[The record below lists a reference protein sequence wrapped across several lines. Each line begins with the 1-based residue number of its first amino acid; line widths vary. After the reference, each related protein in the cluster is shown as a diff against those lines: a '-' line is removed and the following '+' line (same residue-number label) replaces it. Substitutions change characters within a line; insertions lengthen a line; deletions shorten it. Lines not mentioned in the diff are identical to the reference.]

1 MSSIHP
7 TAIIEPGA
15 KLGANVTVG
24 AYAYVGPEVTLGDG
38 CVLHHHAT
46 VEGYTFL
53 GARNEVFPYALIGG
67 KTHDLKF
74 KGGRPGLRVGD
85 DNVFREYA
93 TVHLGT
99 DDGEFTVLGSKNH
112 ILAYSHVAH
121 GVTIGDHLVMS
132 SHSAIAGHCVIG
144 DHVNIGW
151 GTGLHQF
158 CRVGDFA
165 MLAACSKCVQDVLPF
180 MIADGNP
187 AEVKTL
193 NKVGLER
200 NGFAAGDIDAVR
212 RVHRMLYRDGLNR
225 TQALEKITGDA
236 ELSANAR
243 VKQMLDF
250 VAASKRGL
258 A

>member
-1 MSSIHP
+1 MSIHP

-15 KLGANVTVG
+15 KLGAGVTVG

-38 CVLHHHAT
+38 CVLQHHAT

-53 GARNEVFPYALIGG
+53 GARNEVFPYALVGG
-67 KTHDLKF
+67 KTHDMKY
-74 KGGRPGLRVGD
+74 KGGRPGLRIGD
-85 DNVFREYA
+85 DNVFREYS

-99 DDGEFTVLGSKNH
+99 DDGEFTILGSRNH
-112 ILAYSHVAH
+112 ILAYSHIAH
-121 GVTIGDHLVMS
+121 G
-132 SHSAIAGHCVIG
+132 CVIG
-144 DHVNIGW
+144 DHVNICWNAGI
-151 GTGLHQF
+151 HQF
-158 CRVGDFA
+158 CRIGDHA
-165 MLAACSKCVQDVLPF
+165 MVAACSKVVQDVIPF

-200 NGFAAGDIDAVR
+200 NGFSPSDIDAVR
-212 RVHRMLYRDGLNR
+212 RVHRTLYRDGLNR

-236 ELSANAR
+236 ELSGNTR
-243 VKQMLDF
+243 VRQLLDF
-250 VAASKRGL
+250 INSSKRGL

>member
-1 MSSIHP
+1 MSIHP
-7 TAIIEPGA
+7 TAIISPGA
-15 KLGANVTVG
+15 KLGAGVTVG

-67 KTHDLKF
+67 KTHDLKY

-99 DDGEFTVLGSKNH
+99 DDGEFTVLGSHNH

-121 GVTIGDHLVMS
+121 GVVIGDHLVMS
-132 SHSAIAGHCVIG
+132 SHAAIAGHCVIG

-151 GTGLHQF
+151 NAGVHQF

-165 MLAACSKCVQDVLPF
+165 MVAACSKLVQDVIPY

-200 NGFAAGDIDAVR
+200 NGFTPDDIDAVR
-212 RVHRMLYRDGLNR
+212 RLHRTLYRDGLNR
-225 TQALEKITGDA
+225 TQALEKIHADA
-236 ELSANAR
+236 ALVANPHIAKALR
-243 VKQMLDF
+243 F
-250 VAASKRGL
+250 IAESKRGL